1 MALKLLID
9 NYRVWWQKPR
19 SVGEGEHS
27 REVSF
32 LELFYD
38 LVYVVLISL
47 LAHVFAQDVSWLGLG
62 KFVFI
67 FFFIFWAWANG
78 MFYHELHGQN
88 DVSTRVFTFV
98 QMLIVGSMGLFIE
111 RAFSTGA
118 DGFAISLGAYI
129 VFMSALWFRT
139 GIFDKAHKVL
149 SWRYSAV
156 YFLTALA
163 MLASVFFAEPL
174 KFYIWLGVLLVS
186 VLLPFL
192 FSVLPVT
199 REQSSIALGLSHS
212 AIERYGLFTIIV
224 LGEVVVSAIRGA
236 AEFETLTTRVWLIS
250 LLGMLIAIGLWWL
263 YFDFVSRRQVRDK
276 SLLNQ
281 LYIYLHM
288 PFLAAV
294 AGGGAVVSYIVH
306 HQQEFLSSLVRW
318 VFVSLIAVAL
328 TMVAILLG
336 IVKQR
341 QIADHYIHLGMK
353 IILLM
358 AAGVLALGYLKLG
371 IVATMSLVVVLLMF
385 PVFVGT
391 LV

>member
-1 MALKLLID
+1 
-9 NYRVWWQKPR
+9 
-19 SVGEGEHS
+19 
-27 REVSF
+27 
-32 LELFYD
+32 
-38 LVYVVLISL
+38 
-47 LAHVFAQDVSWLGLG
+47 
-62 KFVFI
+62 
-67 FFFIFWAWANG
+67 

-111 RAFSTGA
+111 KAFSTGA
-118 DGFAISLGAYI
+118 DGFAISVGTYI

-139 GIFDKAHKVL
+139 GIYDKAHSVL

-163 MLASVFFAEPL
+163 MLASVFFPEPT
-174 KFYIWLGVLLVS
+174 KFYIWVVVLFVS

-199 REQSSIALGLSHS
+199 REQSSIALGLSYS

-236 AEFETLTTRVWLIS
+236 AEFESLATRVWLIS

-276 SLLNQ
+276 SMLNQ
-281 LYIYLHM
+281 LYTFLHM

-306 HQQEFLSSLVRW
+306 HQQEFLTSEVRW
-318 VFVSLIAVAL
+318 VFVTLIAVAL

-341 QIADHYIHLGMK
+341 QIADHYTHLGMR

-358 AAGVLALGYLKLG
+358 AGGALLLGYLKLG
-371 IVATMSLVVVLLMF
+371 IVASMGLVVALLMF

-391 LV
+391 LVWIKTHVKRKNGEDN